1 MWLDFEINSVRG
13 LGTAISL
20 RSSLRLLRTAIAWP
34 FQDSNGARLRRV
46 FKVAKGSRVMSFFK
60 LSGWFCRYITENT
73 VTDARQVPRGWDCR
87 TIINANSL
95 PIWMKL

>member
-34 FQDSNGARLRRV
+34 LQDSNGARLRRV
-46 FKVAKGSRVMSFFK
+46 FKVAKGSRVMSF
-60 LSGWFCRYITENT
+60 